1 MLFMSLLRLM
11 KSIKQTPLFNKLLK
25 FKLKLPVRD
34 GILAGLFI
42 MVLTGSVGSILYF
55 LGHDALKSEVQNYLK
70 NIASTAAQFTD
81 TRLHQKITA
90 PEQRDSLEY
99 KVLTNPYY
107 KLLKGNERLAF
118 IYTAIQNEKGIFFIL
133 DSQIQKE
140 GEGDN
145 RAQVMELYPDFTPAM
160 LLAFSEK
167 KTVVE
172 DEPYTDTFGT
182 FLSGYAP
189 LYDGNTFI
197 GIVGTDIKLDDFNL
211 KMDKIN
217 KGFYI
222 NIIISSFFGILV
234 GLIVFL
240 IRRSMINAVLMN
252 KKHLEDI
259 KLMEEKQAAE
269 QQEVEERMKAET
281 QLAQEVVAEEFEI
294 QFRDVRELLSS
305 AVQELCSQS
314 TEMANVVEG
323 ASQKA
328 DYVATVSNS
337 TAGVIKSLEIAAFQ
351 MRSSTEH
358 ISEEINKSEKAVLL
372 TVEETAKAD
381 KTSQSLGLATTRID
395 EIVELIQRIAG
406 QINMLALNATIEAVR
421 AGDAGKGFAV
431 VAGEVKSLASQTTQ
445 ATHEIATNVS
455 SIQDV
460 SCEVISVTTAIN
472 SSIIGLKDLL
482 HLIKFSADKQV
493 DIVNEIA
500 TQIETSVSMMGVM
513 NQEMMQVKS
522 SAMNV
527 NERAIHNLEVA
538 KVMQI
543 HVEGLDKAVEKFLMN
558 IRERGKV

>member
-1 MLFMSLLRLM
+1 M
-11 KSIKQTPLFNKLLK
+11 KSIKHTPLFNTLLK
-25 FKLKLPVRD
+25 FKFKSPVRD

-42 MVLTGSVGSILYF
+42 MLLTGSTGCILYF
-55 LGHDALKSEVQNYLK
+55 LGHDALKSEIQNYLK
-70 NIASTAAQFTD
+70 NIAATAAEFTD
-81 TRLHQKITA
+81 TQLHQKITE
-90 PEQRDSLEY
+90 PEQRDSSDY
-99 KVLTNPYY
+99 KTLTNPYY
-107 KLLKGNERLAF
+107 KLLKGNDRLAF

-133 DSQIQKE
+133 DSQIQKD

-145 RAQVMELYPDFTPAM
+145 RAQVMELYPDYTPAM

-167 KTVVE
+167 KVVVE
-172 DEPYTDTFGT
+172 DEPYTDRFGT

-189 LYDGNTFI
+189 LYDGDKFI
-197 GIVGTDIKLDDFNL
+197 GIIGTDIKLDDFNL

-222 NIIISSFFGILV
+222 NIIMSSFFGILV

-240 IRRSMINAVLMN
+240 IRRSMMNVALMN

-269 QQEVEERMKAET
+269 QKEVEERMKAEA
-281 QLAQEVVAEEFEI
+281 QLAQEAVAEEFET
-294 QFRDVRELLSS
+294 QFRDIRGLLSN

-314 TEMANVVEG
+314 TEMARVVEG

-328 DYVATVSNS
+328 EHVATVSNS
-337 TAGVIKSLEIAAFQ
+337 TASVIKSLEVAASQ

-358 ISEEINKSEKAVLL
+358 ISEEINKSEQAVLW

-381 KTSQSLGLATTRID
+381 KTSKSLGLATTRID
-395 EIVELIQRIAG
+395 EIVELIQSIAG

-421 AGDAGKGFAV
+421 AGEAGKGFAV

-445 ATHEIATNVS
+445 ATHEIATNVT
-455 SIQDV
+455 SIQAV
-460 SCEVISVTTAIN
+460 SNEVISVTTAVN

-493 DIVNEIA
+493 DVVNEIA

-522 SAMNV
+522 SSMNV
-527 NERAIHNLEVA
+527 NERAINNLEVA
-538 KVMQI
+538 KVMQT
-543 HVEGLDKAVEKFLMN
+543 HVDVLNTSVEKFLKN
-558 IRERGKV
+558 IRERGKE